1 MINFDYDKILGEIP
15 HRLNESLAAHTGFK
29 TGGPADCMAWPQNR
43 EQLLQTV
50 QRLRAE
56 QIPFFLLGNG
66 SNVLALDEGYR
77 GCVVKTEKA
86 LTELHFEDDGLVYC
100 EAGIQLSVLCKACQK
115 NGLTG
120 LEFAFGIP
128 GTVGGALFMNAG
140 AYDGEMKDVVVS
152 VEVLDIHG
160 NLRTLSA
167 ADMQFSYRSSAAQS
181 EQLVILSG
189 RFQLCAGSASEI
201 LARMNELMQ
210 RRKDKQPLDKP
221 SCGSTFKRPAGSYA
235 SKLIDE
241 CGLRGFRY
249 GGAQV
254 SEKHCGFVVNAGG
267 AASAD
272 ILALVEQVKTIVK
285 DKTGYDLEC
294 EIRLLQ

>member
-1 MINFDYDKILGEIP
+1 
-15 HRLNESLAAHTGFK
+15 
-29 TGGPADCMAWPQNR
+29 
-43 EQLLQTV
+43 
-50 QRLRAE
+50 
-56 QIPFFLLGNG
+56 
-66 SNVLALDEGYR
+66 
-77 GCVVKTEKA
+77 
-86 LTELHFEDDGLVYC
+86 
-100 EAGIQLSVLCKACQK
+100 
-115 NGLTG
+115 
-120 LEFAFGIP
+120 
-128 GTVGGALFMNAG
+128 MNAG

-254 SEKHCGFVVNAGG
+254 SEKHCGFVVHAGG